1 MGREQRGAKRS
12 RHDSVVELL
21 GEDGRLT
28 ATGRLADVSD
38 SGVAFSSDKEFRK
51 GEKLRARLRLLGRG
65 MLEASGEVVWVREK
79 GGRRLYGVK
88 FSSVAEVHPTG
99 EKKERWD

>member
-1 MGREQRGAKRS
+1 MGREQRRAERN

-21 GEDGRLT
+21 DEDGRLT
-28 ATGRLADVSD
+28 ATGRLSDVSA
-38 SGVAFSSDKEFRK
+38 SGIAFSSDREFRK

-65 MLEASGEVVWVREK
+65 ALEAHGEVVWTRQDK
-79 GGRRLYGVK
+79 GRRVYGVK
-88 FSSVAEVHPTG
+88 FDSVTEVHPTG